1 LCEQSDD
8 GQVDAMDTDVVDTMS
23 ALSADVDSYCFI
35 DRSGNICLDADS
47 VQLMET
53 EVYIALLLGKRFI

>member
-1 LCEQSDD
+1 
-8 GQVDAMDTDVVDTMS
+8 MDTDVVDTMS